1 MIIFLLYIT
10 LGLIL
15 NFNGPLAIYLKKED
29 KYALKQ
35 NENKNWFYRY
45 LLIIV
50 VRLLMTIIYP
60 LFFFNV
66 YILNNKPIE
75 PISFLDKFDRSVV
88 IRFREIGK
96 YNNIAPTEKSSDK
109 MIIEIY
115 TLICTSFRKASLVRK
130 EHIPANSL
138 NVIALKFMKLYE
150 DLGEEFMNEH
160 LEYELNNYK
169 IQGLRPEYKYDIS
182 LF

>member
-1 MIIFLLYIT
+1 MFC
-10 LGLIL
+10 
-15 NFNGPLAIYLKKED
+15 FLKKED

-45 LLIIV
+45 SLIIA
-50 VRLLMTIIYP
+50 VRLLITIIYP
-60 LFFFNV
+60 LFFINL
-66 YILNNKPIE
+66 YIFRKEPIE
-75 PISFLDKFDRSVV
+75 PISFLDKLDKSVV
-88 IRFREIGK
+88 RRFREIGK
-96 YNNIAPTEKSSDK
+96 YNNIPPTEKCTDK
-109 MIIEIY
+109 MIIVIY
-115 TLICTSFRKASLVRK
+115 TLICTSFRKASLERN

-160 LEYELNNYK
+160 LEYELKKYSLE
-169 IQGLRPEYKYDIS
+169 GLREEYKVGAS

>member
-15 NFNGPLAIYLKKED
+15 NFNSSLAFYLKKED

-45 LLIIV
+45 SLIIA
-50 VRLLMTIIYP
+50 VRLLITIIYP
-60 LFFFNV
+60 LFFINLYF
-66 YILNNKPIE
+66 LKKEPIE
-75 PISFLDKFDRSVV
+75 PISFLDKLNRTVV
-88 IRFREIGK
+88 VRFREIGK

-115 TLICTSFRKASLVRK
+115 TLIFTSFRKASLERK

-138 NVIALKFMKLYE
+138 NVIAFKFMKLYE

-160 LEYELNNYK
+160 LEYELKKY
-169 IQGLRPEYKYDIS
+169 ILEGLREEYKVGAS